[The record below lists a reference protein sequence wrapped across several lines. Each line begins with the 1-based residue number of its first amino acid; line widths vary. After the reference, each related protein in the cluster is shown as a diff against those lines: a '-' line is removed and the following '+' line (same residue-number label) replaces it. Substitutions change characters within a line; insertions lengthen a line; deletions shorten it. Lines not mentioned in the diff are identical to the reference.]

1 MKASISA
8 LLSFTL
14 LLVLYGITP
23 QVEAVSS
30 SSVNISN
37 ILNSFQIGYDRRVR
51 PNYGGIPVT
60 VGVTLY
66 VLSIGDLSE
75 KFMDFT
81 FDMYFRQFWT
91 DPRLSFDPNDF
102 GITQLVVGAEYINLI
117 WVPDTFFVNE
127 KVARFHAATQ
137 VRGEQSKREN
147 IFIYCRTISFSG
159 LLTWGRF

>member
-1 MKASISA
+1 MKAPIFPI
-8 LLSFTL
+8 LSCVILIIF
-14 LLVLYGITP
+14 IQRSP

-81 FDMYFRQFWT
+81 FDMYFRQGWT
-91 DPRLSFDPNDF
+91 DPRLVFETD
-102 GITQLVVGAEYINLI
+102 LVYLN
-117 WVPDTFFVNE
+117 
-127 KVARFHAATQ
+127 
-137 VRGEQSKREN
+137 
-147 IFIYCRTISFSG
+147 
-159 LLTWGRF
+159 